1 MYKNELP
8 SFLDNTNFRFLNI
21 DDKYVSSIIII
32 DYPKQISFFDII
44 ESIPKNVNY
53 DMSFFIDKKDT
64 SSVLKQL
71 TYYISSSGTE
81 IKTVNENQMDIDV
94 LSKIKEDAK
103 NLRKEIQIN
112 NEQVY
117 FLNIFITFYHKDSK
131 ELFIILKDFQ
141 SKLYSRQIVSNISNF
156 RNLDFYLL
164 SLPFFSFNQNVLKDS
179 YRNLTTSALANIF
192 PFYKKTIFDEKGI
205 IFGYTK
211 SENKIFSIDIF
222 DEKYLNSN
230 MCIFG
235 SSGSGKSYFTKLM
248 IIRNYLMNKNQYIF
262 DPEGEYSDIVKTL
275 GGQVIDFNEKNNNCY
290 FNILEITEYE
300 IYMYNESFFV
310 KKIEKVTK
318 FIIKMCDILEE
329 ELYEKIKESLIKLY
343 KEFGI
348 NENIESI
355 YIKENDNKIF
365 VDKKVKTSSFFP
377 NLTDFNEKLK
387 DKKLS
392 NLIKKNILSKYEFLS
407 KNSTFKINQSLINF
421 NTNNIK
427 IKDAIILMEYF
438 LEELLIVIDYNNL
451 SNYNNLKNLN
461 SKKTIIYIDEI
472 WKYICIKE
480 SNNLAETIFM
490 LFKTIRKK
498 GGSIITITQDISDF
512 FSYENGSFG
521 KSILNNS
528 GFKVFFKLD
537 FSDLEILQKLSLIN
551 KENLDNI
558 LRLDKGQA
566 FIGFKSNNIILNIKA
581 NEYEDELIK
590 KGGYNEDFNSF
601 R

>member
-8 SFLDNTNFRFLNI
+8 SFLDNTNFRFLKL
-21 DDKYVSSIIII
+21 DDKYVASVIII
-32 DYPKQISFFDII
+32 DYPKQISFVEII
-44 ESIPKNVNY
+44 ENIPKNINY
-53 DMSFFIDKKDT
+53 DMSFFIEKKDT
-64 SSVLKQL
+64 NSVLKQL

-117 FLNIFITFYHKDSK
+117 FFNIFITFHHNDSK
-131 ELFIILKDFQ
+131 KLFAILKDFQ
-141 SKLYSRQIVSNISNF
+141 SKLYSKQILSNISNF

-164 SLPFFSFNQNVLKDS
+164 SIPFFNFNQNVLKDS
-179 YRNLTTSALANIF
+179 YRNITTSALANIF

-262 DPEGEYSDIVKTL
+262 DPEGEYTDIVKTL
-275 GGQVIDFNEKNNNCY
+275 GGKIIDFNDKNSDCY
-290 FNILEITEYE
+290 FNILEITEQE
-300 IYMYNESFFV
+300 IFLYKDNFFY

-318 FIIKMCDILEE
+318 FIMKLCDITEE
-329 ELYEKIKESLIKLY
+329 ELYEKIKENLINLY

-355 YIKENDNKIF
+355 YINENDNRIF
-365 VDKKVKTSSFFP
+365 VDKKLKTSLFFP
-377 NLTDFNEKLK
+377 NLIDFNERIK
-387 DKKLS
+387 DKKIS
-392 NLIKKNILSKYEFLS
+392 NLVKKKLLSKYEILS
-407 KNSTFKINQSLINF
+407 KNSTFKINQSLISF
-421 NTNNIK
+421 NTINIK
-427 IKDAIILMEYF
+427 IKDSIILMEYF
-438 LEELLIVIDYNNL
+438 LDELLIVLDFNNI
-451 SNYNNLKNLN
+451 SN
-461 SKKTIIYIDEI
+461 KKTIIYIDEV

-480 SNNLAETIFM
+480 TNNLAETIFM

-537 FSDLEILQKLSLIN
+537 FSDLEILKKLSLIN
-551 KENLDNI
+551 KESLNNL

-566 FIGFKSNNIILNIKA
+566 FISLKNNNVILNIKA
-581 NEYEDELIK
+581 NEYENELIK
-590 KGGYNEDFNSF
+590 KGGYNENFNSF

>member
-8 SFLDNTNFRFLNI
+8 SFLDNTNFRFLNL
-21 DDKYVSSIIII
+21 DDKYLASIIII
-32 DYPKQISFFDII
+32 DYPKQISFVEII
-44 ESIPKNVNY
+44 ENIPKNINY
-53 DMSFFIDKKDT
+53 DMSFFVEKKDT
-64 SSVLKQL
+64 NSVLKQL

-103 NLRKEIQIN
+103 KLRKEIQIN

-117 FLNIFITFYHKDSK
+117 FVNIFITFHHNDSK
-131 ELFIILKDFQ
+131 ELFVILKDFQ
-141 SKLYSRQIVSNISNF
+141 SKLYSKQILSNISNF

-164 SLPFFSFNQNVLKDS
+164 SIPFFNFNQNVLKDS
-179 YRNLTTSALANIF
+179 YRNITTSALANIF

-262 DPEGEYSDIVKTL
+262 DPEGEYTDIVKTL
-275 GGQVIDFNEKNNNCY
+275 GGKIINFNDKNNDCY
-290 FNILEITEYE
+290 FNILEITEQE
-300 IYMYNESFFV
+300 IFLYKDNFFY

-318 FIIKMCDILEE
+318 FIIKLCDITEE
-329 ELYEKIKESLIKLY
+329 ELYEKIKENLIKLY

-348 NENIESI
+348 NENIESM
-355 YIKENDNKIF
+355 YINENDNKIF
-365 VDKKVKTSSFFP
+365 VDKKLKTNLFFP
-377 NLTDFNEKLK
+377 NLIDFNERIK
-387 DKKLS
+387 DKKIS
-392 NLIKKNILSKYEFLS
+392 NLVKKNILSKYEILS
-407 KNSTFKINQSLINF
+407 KNSTFKINQSLISF

-427 IKDAIILMEYF
+427 IKDTIILMEYF
-438 LEELLIVIDYNNL
+438 LEELLIVIDFNNII
-451 SNYNNLKNLN
+451 N
-461 SKKTIIYIDEI
+461 KKTIIYIDEV

-480 SNNLAETIFM
+480 TNNLAETIFM

-537 FSDLEILQKLSLIN
+537 YSDLEILKKLSLIN
-551 KENLDNI
+551 KENLNNL

-566 FIGFKSNNIILNIKA
+566 FISLKNNNVILNIKA
-581 NEYEDELIK
+581 NEYENELIK
-590 KGGYNEDFNSF
+590 KGGYNENFNSF